1 MNNSSK
7 PFMNQVFKHLTN
19 IKEVEPSAN
28 LYSKTLHKLNR
39 QNIIPMYWVKVA
51 ACIGILFISSE
62 VYLFYNQKS
71 STQDIA
77 AYVSITNNILYN
89 E

>member
-7 PFMNQVFKHLTN
+7 PDMNQVFKHLAN

-39 QNIIPMYWVKVA
+39 QNVIPMYWVRVA

-62 VYLFYNQKS
+62 VYLFYNKKINK
-71 STQDIA
+71 QDVA
-77 AYVSITNNILYN
+77 TYVSVTNNILYN